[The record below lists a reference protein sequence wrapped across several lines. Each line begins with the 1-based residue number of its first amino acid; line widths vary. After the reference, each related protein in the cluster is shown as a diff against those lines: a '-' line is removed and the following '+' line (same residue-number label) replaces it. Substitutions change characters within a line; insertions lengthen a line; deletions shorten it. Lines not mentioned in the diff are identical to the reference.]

1 MIPRQLTARTLD
13 LACLKACLETLRKD
27 NDNQIYGVAKAPSS

>member
-13 LACLKACLETLRKD
+13 LACLKACLEMLRKD
-27 NDNQIYGVAKAPSS
+27 NDNQIYGDHEGPV